1 VDYIHVIG
9 GFVGGEELAAIAAS
23 AAAVSNAGL
32 FCTTVCGLFSSM
44 VVCKFFDMSVL
55 DAKSCTVLWKT
66 FTACFGGIFLHLIV
80 VWLSTVLHIGHSAA
94 LMSAAET
101 SSSQTKQE
109 VTPS

>member
-1 VDYIHVIG
+1 MIG
-9 GFVGGEELAAIAAS
+9 AFVRGGELPASAAS

-32 FCTTVCGLFSSM
+32 FCITVSGLFSSM
-44 VVCKFFDMSVL
+44 VVCKFFDKSVL
-55 DAKSCTVLWKT
+55 DANSCTVLWKT
-66 FTACFGGIFLHLIV
+66 FTACLGGIFLHLIV